1 MKYILTE
8 QQVENLQNNIDML
21 QQASKVMVPTK
32 EFNEKIKPILDY
44 INEFTYAEKLKLVF
58 SIIPWKDFDSYTYR
72 EKVAKEFLKQ
82 YAKDNNLEYIDREKG
97 TENLRHGSDLPGY
110 SLKSGSAKPLSKT
123 TGRFEYTASDR
134 IGTWSS
140 PHLSGSTELERTFAD
155 VWDET
160 EVIMRI
166 QIEKTS
172 EFEKLYNDIGTEVRS
187 QFKTGL
193 ENKSTIRH
201 IKIRDLIC
209 YGVPYQ
215 IIAYSKEKVT
225 LSPELEMCQGR
236 DKNPCECKEYIEN
249 ESKKDWKKFIGKNIY
264 YKNGE
269 PIINSKGLPREC
281 KCGTPGK

>member
-8 QQVENLQNNIDML
+8 QQVEKLQNDIDIL
-21 QQASKVMVPTK
+21 QQASEVMDPTK
-32 EFNEKIKPILDY
+32 EFNEKIKPVLDY
-44 INEFTYAEKLKLVF
+44 INEFTYTEKLKLVF
-58 SIIPWKDFDSYTYR
+58 SIIPWNDFDSYTYR
-72 EKVAKEFLKQ
+72 EKVAKEFLQQ
-82 YAKDNNLEYIDREKG
+82 YREKG
-97 TENLRHGSDLPGY
+97 KEKLRHGKDLPGY
-110 SLKSGSAKPLSKT
+110 SLKSGSAKPMSKN
-123 TGRFEYTASDR
+123 TGRFEYTAGDR

-140 PHLSGSTELERTFAD
+140 AHLSGSTEMERTLAD
-155 VWDET
+155 VWDGT

-166 QIEKTS
+166 LIEKTS
-172 EFEKLYNDIGTEVRS
+172 EFEKLYKDIGIEVAS
-187 QFKTGL
+187 HFKTGK
-193 ENKSTIRH
+193 ENKNTMRH

-215 IIAYSKEKVT
+215 IMEYNKEKVV

-236 DKNPCECKEYIEN
+236 DKNPCECRAYIEN